1 MGCVGDACVREGLWF
16 PILLACLPFGELHH
30 LIGAYWVAF
39 CVLLWWIRAL
49 RRHCRRRSA
58 VAKAVRD
65 VELEQMGDVEN
76 GDLVPMP
83 QRMELDG
90 NDAEAEAERT
100 VAETERR
107 MQLWRE
113 RAPPADEA
121 ERFSITVSSVTS
133 SAQLEV
139 TEHLTIAELKLQVQ
153 SRLGTAPDEQCLR
166 LNDTLLDDDTLTLG
180 ACEFGREALVQMT
193 AQDAAQAAARRERRQ
208 QARRKLAAKQRADEG
223 LQAAKEA
230 AVAEAVQKLEAARNG
245 RGSISAHDIEG
256 FWMGVAIVIPW
267 ISCLRAT
274 DADSY
279 GKCLMVGPVPFH
291 RTYRRSNINSSS
303 NSSFNNFEWYDDH
316 DRNRGGESRHW
327 YCTSRTQCNKAI
339 PFTCG
344 WRLC

>member
-49 RRHCRRRSA
+49 RRHCHRRSA

-90 NDAEAEAERT
+90 NDAEAEAERA
-100 VAETERR
+100 VAETERQ

-121 ERFSITVSSVTS
+121 ERFSVTVSSVTG

-139 TEHLTIAELKLQVQ
+139 TEHQTIAELKLQVQ

-166 LNDTLLDDDTLTLG
+166 LNDILLEDDTLTLG

-208 QARRKLAAKQRADEG
+208 QARRKLTAKQGADKG

-230 AVAEAVQKLEAARNG
+230 AAAEAVRKLEAAWNG
-245 RGSISAHDIEG
+245 RGSISAHNLEG
-256 FWMGVAIVIPW
+256 LWIGVVLFGIPW
-267 ISCLRAT
+267 ISCLRA
-274 DADSY
+274 ADGDNY
-279 GKCLMVGPVPFH
+279 DICCFLGPIPGH
-291 RTYRRSNINSSS
+291 LTYRRRGARNTFDKYEGGINKGA
-303 NSSFNNFEWYDDH
+303 EDH
-316 DRNRGGESRHW
+316 EF
-327 YCTSRTQCNKAI
+327 YCTSRNKAHAC
-339 PFTCG
+339 CG
-344 WRLC
+344 CAMRFI